1 LSTPDIRHI
10 LAPGNTA
17 KREIDMSTD
26 DPKQVVGS
34 LEAQWKQL
42 RQELLVMTKR
52 VSEKER
58 AQAAA
63 AKARY
68 RQRKA
73 DGLIVVLV
81 ELNADDVVLLPN
93 ILKHLPN
100 PARIL
105 K

>member
-1 LSTPDIRHI
+1 
-10 LAPGNTA
+10 
-17 KREIDMSTD
+17 MSTD
-26 DPKQVVGS
+26 DPKEG
-34 LEAQWKQL
+34 LDDPKWKL
-42 RQELLVMTKR
+42 HRQEFLEMAKR
-52 VSEKER
+52 VAEKER

-73 DGLIVVLV
+73 EGRIVVLL